1 MRRIA
6 LALAIAGLV
15 ALPGQVARADDDSG
29 PDVCTSYAARSAM
42 PSLYQSYQFSPQGYS
57 NQGYAPLTYPFSVG
71 PYGNAAY
78 FGGRG
83 VPFGSAPA
91 FGPLGPGLTANNIF
105 TQVVQPSG
113 TALNQPANFGTLVG
127 LAGLQQGELGTLNG
141 RYGNSALYQTASATW
156 AGAYATQAASAFTI
170 LQALCT
176 NQGAAANA
184 ISSLGLG
191 STGTTSGTGM
201 MGGTAT
207 TSGMGMMGGMGMM
220 QPSMMQPSMMQP
232 SMMQPSMMQQ
242 QMTQMQPSMQ
252 PAAPTTSGQ

>member
-1 MRRIA
+1 MRRFA

-42 PSLYQSYQFSPQGYS
+42 PSLYQSYQFSPQGYGGL
-57 NQGYAPLTYPFSVG
+57 GYAPLTYPFSVG

-78 FGGRG
+78 FGGQG

-105 TQVVQPSG
+105 TQVVQPTG

-156 AGAYATQAASAFTI
+156 AGAYATQASSAFTI
-170 LQALCT
+170 LQALCA
-176 NQGAAANA
+176 NQGALGSA
-184 ISSLGLG
+184 ISSMGMG
-191 STGTTSGTGM
+191 GTGM
-201 MGGTAT
+201 TGG
-207 TSGMGMMGGMGMM
+207 MGMGMM
-220 QPSMMQPSMMQP
+220 QPSMTQPSMMQ
-232 SMMQPSMMQQ
+232 SGMMQPSMMQQ
-242 QMTQMQPSMQ
+242 PMMQQPMMPMQLTSMS
-252 PAAPTTSGQ
+252 SGQ

>member
-42 PSLYQSYQFSPQGYS
+42 PSLYQSYQFSPQGYGG
-57 NQGYAPLTYPFSVG
+57 QGYAPLTYPFSVG

-78 FGGRG
+78 FGGAG

-105 TQVVQPSG
+105 TQVIQPTG
-113 TALNQPANFGTLVG
+113 LALNQPANFGTLVG

-170 LQALCT
+170 LQALCA
-176 NQGAAANA
+176 NQGASGSSS
-184 ISSLGLG
+184 ISS
-191 STGTTSGTGM
+191 
-201 MGGTAT
+201 MG
-207 TSGMGMMGGMGMM
+207 MGGMGMM

-232 SMMQPSMMQQ
+232 SMMQPSMMQPS
-242 QMTQMQPSMQ
+242 MMQPSMMSPSMMQ
-252 PAAPTTSGQ
+252 PSMMPMQSTSSGQ